1 MKRLL
6 IGLFFFLFFIP
17 SVFAFNFWGSF
28 GYDVCCLLP
37 LNGENKKLG
46 ENVLKG
52 LLLGLDVLKG
62 SSFSV
67 FVYDSGGI
75 SETALYAL
83 KNMEAQN
90 CDVLIA
96 LLGKN
101 TAQPVISKAYK
112 IGLPVIAL
120 TAESN
125 IPKGKGFI
133 YRDFITPEIQIKNLL
148 DLVMKKLN
156 YTSFA
161 VFYPEDQYGKNY
173 LRLFLLEVGKRGGS
187 VVKIVSYPPKTTDF
201 AIQIKSLIGKMIANK
216 KPEEILKNP
225 VHFPFDA
232 VFIPDN
238 ALTSAFIISQFAYYN
253 AKNLVFLGTA
263 LWDTPEFAKM
273 VKGYCRAAYFPT
285 GFTLQAKQPWVK
297 QFINDF
303 RKNYHAFPD
312 YLSAQGY
319 EVGRILLYLK
329 NLNRLPPKNIHETI
343 QNFPG
348 TTGLT
353 SFLPNGEVIK
363 KIYIMEIK
371 HGKCSL
377 IP

>member
-1 MKRLL
+1 MKRFL
-6 IGLFFFLFFIP
+6 IGFLFFLFFIP
-17 SVFAFNFWGSF
+17 SVFAFDFGGGS
-28 GYDVCCLLP
+28 GCDICCLLP

-46 ENVLKG
+46 ESVLKG
-52 LLLGLDVLKG
+52 LLLGLDVLKT

-75 SETALYAL
+75 SETALHAL
-83 KNMEAQN
+83 KNMERQN
-90 CDVLIA
+90 CDVLVA

-101 TAQPVISKAYK
+101 TAQPVISRAYR

-120 TAESN
+120 TAELN
-125 IPKGKGFI
+125 ILKGRGFI
-133 YRDFITPEIQIKNLL
+133 YRDFITPEIQIENLL
-148 DLVMKKLN
+148 DLVMRKLN
-156 YTSFA
+156 YTSFV
-161 VFYPEDQYGKNY
+161 VFYPEDQYGERYVK
-173 LRLFLLEVGKRGGS
+173 LFITGVRKRGGS
-187 VVKIVSYPPKTTDF
+187 VIKLITYPPKTTDF
-201 AIQIKSLIGKMIANK
+201 TIQIKSLLGKEMVEQ
-216 KPEEILKNP
+216 KPEKILKIP
-225 VHFPFDA
+225 SHFPFDA

-263 LWDTPEFAKM
+263 LWDDSEFAKM
-273 VKGYCRAAYFPT
+273 IKGYCKAAYFPT
-285 GFTLQAKQPWVK
+285 GFAIQAKQPWVR

-303 RKNYHAFPD
+303 RKNYHVFPN

-329 NLNRLPPKNIHETI
+329 SLNRLPLKNIHELI

-348 TTGLT
+348 PTGLT
-353 SFLPNGEVIK
+353 SFLPNGEVVK

>member
-1 MKRLL
+1 MKRFL
-6 IGLFFFLFFIP
+6 IGFLFFLFFIP
-17 SVFAFNFWGSF
+17 SVFAFDFGGGS
-28 GYDVCCLLP
+28 GCDICCLLP

-46 ENVLKG
+46 ESVLKG
-52 LLLGLDVLKG
+52 LLLGLDVLKT

-75 SETALYAL
+75 SETALHAL
-83 KNMEAQN
+83 KNMERQN
-90 CDVLIA
+90 CDVLVA

-101 TAQPVISKAYK
+101 TAQPVISRAYR

-120 TAESN
+120 TAELN
-125 IPKGKGFI
+125 ILKGRGFI
-133 YRDFITPEIQIKNLL
+133 YRDFITPEIQIENLL
-148 DLVMKKLN
+148 DLVMRKLN
-156 YTSFA
+156 YTSFV
-161 VFYPEDQYGKNY
+161 VFYPEDQYGERYVK
-173 LRLFLLEVGKRGGS
+173 LFITGVRKRGGS
-187 VVKIVSYPPKTTDF
+187 VIKLITYPPKTTDF
-201 AIQIKSLIGKMIANK
+201 TIQIKSLLGKEMVEQ
-216 KPEEILKNP
+216 KPEKILKIP
-225 VHFPFDA
+225 SHFPFDA

-263 LWDTPEFAKM
+263 LWDDSEFAKM
-273 VKGYCRAAYFPT
+273 IKGYCKAAYFPT
-285 GFTLQAKQPWVK
+285 GFAIQAKQPWVR

-303 RKNYHAFPD
+303 HKNYHVFPD

-329 NLNRLPPKNIHETI
+329 SLNRLPLKNIHELI

-348 TTGLT
+348 PTGLT
-353 SFLPNGEVIK
+353 SFLPNGEVVK

>member
-1 MKRLL
+1 MKRFL
-6 IGLFFFLFFIP
+6 IGFLFFLFFIP
-17 SVFAFNFWGSF
+17 SVFAFDF
-28 GYDVCCLLP
+28 GGGFGCDICCLLP

-46 ENVLKG
+46 ESVLKG
-52 LLLGLDVLKG
+52 LLLGLDVLKT

-75 SETALYAL
+75 SDTALHAL
-83 KNMEAQN
+83 KNMERQN
-90 CDVLIA
+90 CDVLVA

-101 TAQPVISKAYK
+101 TAQPVISRAYR

-120 TAESN
+120 TAELN
-125 IPKGKGFI
+125 ILKGRGFI
-133 YRDFITPEIQIKNLL
+133 YRDFITPEIQIENLL
-148 DLVMKKLN
+148 DLVMRKLN
-156 YTSFA
+156 YTSFV
-161 VFYPEDQYGKNY
+161 VFYPEDQYGERYVK
-173 LRLFLLEVGKRGGS
+173 LFITGVRKRGGS
-187 VVKIVSYPPKTTDF
+187 VIKLITYPPKTTDF
-201 AIQIKSLIGKMIANK
+201 TIQIKSLLGKEMVEQ
-216 KPEEILKNP
+216 KPEKTLKIP
-225 VHFPFDA
+225 SHFPFDA

-263 LWDTPEFAKM
+263 LWDDSEFAKM
-273 VKGYCRAAYFPT
+273 IKGYCKAAYFPT
-285 GFTLQAKQPWVK
+285 GFAIQAKQPWVR

-303 RKNYHAFPD
+303 RKNYHVFPN

-329 NLNRLPPKNIHETI
+329 SLNRLPLKNIHELI

-348 TTGLT
+348 PTGLT
-353 SFLPNGEVIK
+353 SFLPNGEVVK

-377 IP
+377 MP

>member
-1 MKRLL
+1 MKRFL
-6 IGLFFFLFFIP
+6 IGFFLFLFFTP
-17 SVFAFNFWGSF
+17 SVFAFNFWGSSSH
-28 GYDVCCLLP
+28 GICCLLP

-75 SETALYAL
+75 SETALHAL
-83 KNMEAQN
+83 KNMEGQN
-90 CDVLIA
+90 CDVLIS

-101 TAQPVISKAYK
+101 TAQAVISRAYK

-125 IPKGKGFI
+125 ILKGKGFI
-133 YRDFITPEIQIKNLL
+133 YRDFITPEIQIENLL

-161 VFYPEDQYGKNY
+161 VFYPEDQYGERY
-173 LRLFLLEVGKRGGS
+173 MRLFITGVRKRGGS
-187 VVKIVSYPPKTTDF
+187 VIKLITYPPKTTDF
-201 AIQIKSLIGKMIANK
+201 TIQIKSLLGKEMVEK
-216 KPEEILKNP
+216 KPEMMLKMP
-225 VHFPFDA
+225 PHFPFDA

-263 LWDTPEFAKM
+263 LWDDPEFAKM
-273 VKGYCRAAYFPT
+273 IKGYCKAAYFPT
-285 GFTLQAKQPWVK
+285 GFTLQAKQPWVR
-297 QFINDF
+297 QFIKDF
-303 RKNYHAFPD
+303 RKSYHASPD

-319 EVGRILLYLK
+319 EVGRILVYLK
-329 NLNRLPPKNIHETI
+329 KLNRLPPQDIHETI

-348 TTGLT
+348 PTGLT
-353 SFLPNGEVIK
+353 SFLPNGEVVK